1 MTCHRHSSWIIVC
14 SMTRAPCTAVVR
26 ASLAMRSRVL
36 LQDVSTLFKLESIFV
51 SRNRG
56 LQHLK
61 LCGVTNGCSVRIS
74 ECDALLSVVVKGTAD
89 HGFAHAEQPKL
100 NSLHIAKCKEL
111 ITAHVLNFQFVGLMN
126 IWDCCKLG
134 SGSHATADASTN
146 SVADQSRQ
154 GDFLQKAANSIHS
167 VVIWRPRRQALN
179 VGRNVTGRVGNQ
191 HSAISSILWD
201 GVPGSISDAIT
212 RMAARVNPNQSATGV
227 RQLRLGRKFTPARH
241 ASLASKGAFTQ
252 QSLSNE
258 ASTSREDAGAFV
270 ASLLPSSNA
279 PDRPGARPVP
289 IQVNA
294 NVADQPEI
302 QQAPLITTQ
311 GLRGPRSG
319 GVPTQSMLTHDAQ
332 HSHPTAVL
340 SMCVHEAP
348 ASLVQG
354 AQTAQMRLLRL
365 HKVRKMSV
373 MHMSLMQ
380 LYHCATGKMLHKDSL
395 RRLRNMRN
403 NNLLRMLRV
412 RSAHKACMSSLSL
425 RSMRNMCLRARR
437 NAQAAGKSMHSE
449 GKLPQLQHEHSTL
462 QIKQPRVRE
471 LYIYACPK
479 LRLPYSGLRDVQ
491 VFHVD
496 HTGDRE
502 LPIFGQTDPTRLLR
516 TIPACGAAAFE
527 WAYASEEFAMCPR
540 GAGMVLRDVQISS
553 CPKLHTAILL
563 GCPRAQSF
571 SIKCCSALQH
581 LSLKYNE
588 DLSVASIVS
597 CTNLHTVH
605 AELCGSLKELDLHGC
620 STLLMVTIQSCT
632 TLSRLTLGHSS
643 PPHPA
648 QWASTVQPVRPAS
661 SWLSLGDLPAL
672 CSLTADDLGAQQS
685 LDLAEC
691 GLLTALHLERCS
703 ALRELSL
710 TDCTKLRVVHVG
722 KCAALRDLSI
732 SNAPDLQELRLLG
745 CAELAELPHLALMR
759 CRQLTHLSITGSARL
774 EFVCLQSPMLATLHL
789 VSCKLLTTV
798 KLAQAKAAGAGR
810 ACTTDAQLLSPRLSN
825 QAAAQLM
832 AALAQVPDPK
842 APERLSLRELD
853 VSHCPQ
859 LKDLP
864 EVFDR
869 APDLQ
874 RVRFQSTPVQKLPE
888 TFEAQDDKVV
898 DPDNDLSEMYRDME
912 VARSRSDAS
921 RMVSA
926 LLVSAALSGL
936 SVVASQMQTKSQ
948 GKGGQ
953 ATVTYPQ
960 GVWGKENLA
969 KTARVFWLLTILS
982 ALTSLASAT
991 WIMYHVNPSKGIRQV
1006 SRDQHKSEHFKH
1018 MLKAP
1023 ERFVIATL
1031 AMAFFG
1037 VSFTVANYFP
1047 KGEVG
1052 AVFGLASCSGVIVL
1066 YIRYCA
1072 SHKWP
1077 ERVYQKVC
1085 ERGKALADGLSRTW
1099 VIWRRVDN
1107 RRLPSEV

>member
-1 MTCHRHSSWIIVC
+1 MH
-14 SMTRAPCTAVVR
+14 
-26 ASLAMRSRVL
+26 
-36 LQDVSTLFKLESIFV
+36 LQDVSALFKLDSIFV

-61 LCGVTNGCSVRIS
+61 LYGVASGCSVRIS
-74 ECDALLSVVVKGTAD
+74 ECDALLSVVVRGTTD

-100 NSLHIAKCKEL
+100 KSLHIAKCKEL
-111 ITAHVLNFQFVGLMN
+111 VTAHVLNFQFVGLMN
-126 IWDCCKLG
+126 IWDCRKLG
-134 SGSHATADASTN
+134 S
-146 SVADQSRQ
+146 Q
-154 GDFLQKAANSIHS
+154 GDFLQMAANSIGS
-167 VVIWRPRRQALN
+167 VVIWRVVRQALN
-179 VGRNVTGRVGNQ
+179 GKN
-191 HSAISSILWD
+191 
-201 GVPGSISDAIT
+201 VPG
-212 RMAARVNPNQSATGV
+212 
-227 RQLRLGRKFTPARH
+227 GRA
-241 ASLASKGAFTQ
+241 
-252 QSLSNE
+252 
-258 ASTSREDAGAFV
+258 
-270 ASLLPSSNA
+270 
-279 PDRPGARPVP
+279 VP
-289 IQVNA
+289 IRVNA
-294 NVADQPEI
+294 NVPDHPEI
-302 QQAPLITTQ
+302 QQAPLIASQSLQ
-311 GLRGPRSG
+311 GRRSG
-319 GVPTQSMLTHDAQ
+319 GALAQISSLLAQGAQ
-332 HSHPTAVL
+332 HSHTTAVL
-340 SMCVHEAP
+340 SMCVQEAP
-348 ASLVQG
+348 VSLVQG
-354 AQTAQMRLLRL
+354 AQKAQLRILRL
-365 HKVRKMSV
+365 HKVRKMTKV
-373 MHMSLMQ
+373 HRSLTQ
-380 LYHCATGKMLHKDSL
+380 VHHCATGKMWLHKYSS

-403 NNLLRMLRV
+403 MRMLRLH
-412 RSAHKACMSSLSL
+412 STHKARMSSLSV
-425 RSMRNMCLRARR
+425 RSMRNLCLGLCARR

-449 GKLPQLQHEHSTL
+449 TKLPQLQHEHSTL

-479 LRLPYSGLRDVQ
+479 LRLPYSGLRDVR

-496 HTGDRE
+496 RTGDQE

-516 TIPACGAAAFE
+516 TIPASGAAAFE

-571 SIKCCSALQH
+571 SIKCCPALQH

-620 STLLMVTIQSCT
+620 SELQMVTVQSCT

-643 PPHPA
+643 PPDPA
-648 QWASTVQPVRPAS
+648 RWASRVQPARPAF

-691 GLLTALHLERCS
+691 GLLTTLCLERCS

-710 TDCTKLRVVHVG
+710 TDCTKLRVVHIG

-745 CAELAELPHLALMR
+745 CAELEELPHLALMR
-759 CRQLTHLSITGSARL
+759 CRQLTHLSITGSTRL
-774 EFVCLQSPMLATLHL
+774 QFVCLQSPMLATLHL

-798 KLAQAKAAGAGR
+798 KLVQAKAAEAGGEH
-810 ACTTDAQLLSPRLSN
+810 TSDDQLSSPRLSDR
-825 QAAAQLM
+825 AAAQLK
-832 AALAQVPDPK
+832 AALALVPDPK

-853 VSHCPQ
+853 VSHCPK
-859 LKDLP
+859 LTNLP

-869 APDLQ
+869 APELQ

-898 DPDNDLSEMYRDME
+898 DPDNELSEMYRDME

-936 SVVASQMQTKSQ
+936 SVVASQMQKQTKSQ
-948 GKGGQ
+948 GQDGQ
-953 ATVTYPQ
+953 SAVTYPQ

-991 WIMYHVNPSKGIRQV
+991 WIMYHVNPAKGIRQV

-1047 KGEVG
+1047 KGEVS

-1077 ERVYQKVC
+1077 ERWYRNVC
-1085 ERGKALADGLSRTW
+1085 KRGEALAVWLSRTW
-1099 VIWRRVDN
+1099 VDTRAKV
-1107 RRLPSEV
+1107 LPDIESG